1 MSRCKRKP
9 SHPLTPFG
17 LSLSK
22 PGRAGSRPFDKLRAN
37 EWGVCRIALRANGS
51 GVCGTALDANGW
63 GARRIAPT
71 PARRGA
77 RGIALPA
84 MVFMVVMVG
93 LMLSAGL
100 LLITQSQHSQSLQL
114 QTARALAA
122 AKSGTEWGLWKVSD
136 PTGALALAGDTLPP
150 CFGAQALTLPSP
162 LDGLTVQVSC
172 TREPAAGTVDEGG
185 LRLASYRLLA
195 VAGSGNP
202 GAPDYVQRQLEARH
216 TVCKNPGAS
225 APLYAC

>member
-1 MSRCKRKP
+1 MK
-9 SHPLTPFG
+9 HG
-17 LSLSK
+17 LK
-22 PGRAGSRPFDKLRAN
+22 KQQH
-37 EWGVCRIALRANGS
+37 
-51 GVCGTALDANGW
+51 
-63 GARRIAPT
+63 
-71 PARRGA
+71 
-77 RGIALPA
+77 GIALPA

-136 PTGALALAGDTLPP
+136 PTGALGLAGDTLPP
-150 CFGAQALTLPSP
+150 CFASQALTLPTP

-172 TREPAAGTVDEGG
+172 TREPGTGSVDEGG
-185 LRLASYRLLA
+185 LRLASYRVLA
-195 VAGSGNP
+195 VAGSGSS
-202 GAPDYVQRQLEARH
+202 GAPDFVQRQVEARH
-216 TVCKNPGAS
+216 TVCKNPGAN